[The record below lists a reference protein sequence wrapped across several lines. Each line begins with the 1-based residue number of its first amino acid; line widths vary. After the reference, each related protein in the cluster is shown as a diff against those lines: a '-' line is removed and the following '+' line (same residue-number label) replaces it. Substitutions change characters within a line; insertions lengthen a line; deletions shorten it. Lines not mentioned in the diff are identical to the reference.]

1 MSRAFIK
8 ETDDVAPFSERPV
21 SQHPN
26 YVTPEG
32 HAHIEGEIKRLS
44 QDFAKAQARADRDAA
59 ASVGRDLRYWV
70 QRLATAQTIA
80 GSNEHAEVRFGSTVT
95 ILRADGRRQTW
106 RIVGED
112 EADPAD
118 GSISYISPL
127 ARALAGKKVGN
138 CVTVGDAD
146 VEIAA
151 IA

>member
-8 ETDDVAPFSERPV
+8 ETDDVAPLSERPV

-32 HAHIEGEIKRLS
+32 HARIESEVERLT
-44 QDFAKAQARADRDAA
+44 QDFAKAQARGDRDAV

-70 QRLATAQTIA
+70 QRLGTAQTIA
-80 GSNEHAEVRFGSTVT
+80 GSSDHAEVRFGSTVT
-95 ILRADGRRQTW
+95 IVRADGRRQTW

-112 EADPAD
+112 EADPAS

-127 ARALAGKKVGN
+127 ARALAGKKVGD
-138 CVTVGDAD
+138 CVTVGDTD